1 MEENKQ
7 VKVPA
12 NESLDD
18 LYKRVH
24 KKCYKILRYN
34 AMEIKIADEVI
45 KEVGVRPGN
54 IIGQQTAAATTIIR
68 SHKLRDSNNISV
80 RASEIAARLEEIN
93 KTSTAERKTA

>member
-7 VKVPA
+7 VRVPA

-24 KKCYKILRYN
+24 SKCHKTLRHI

-45 KEVGVRPGN
+45 KEVGVRPNN

-68 SHKLRDSNNISV
+68 AHKLVDASKAQEVAANLEQISKESNTEKK
-80 RASEIAARLEEIN
+80 RA
-93 KTSTAERKTA
+93 

>member
-7 VKVPA
+7 VRVPA

-24 KKCYKILRYN
+24 GKCHKTLRHI

-45 KEVGVRPGN
+45 KEVGVRPNN
-54 IIGQQTAAATTIIR
+54 IIGQQTAAATAIIR
-68 SHKLRDSNNISV
+68 SHKLRDSNKVKS
-80 RASEIAARLEEIN
+80 A
-93 KTSTAERKTA
+93 AERLIEISKKEDQVKTA

>member
-7 VKVPA
+7 VRVPA

-24 KKCYKILRYN
+24 SKCHKTLRHI

-54 IIGQQTAAATTIIR
+54 IIGQQTAAATAIIR
-68 SHKLRDSNNISV
+68 SHKLRDSSIIKSAAEKMIEISKKEDQV
-80 RASEIAARLEEIN
+80 
-93 KTSTAERKTA
+93 KTA